1 MHIKYKP
8 FLCQSQTWMCVHQQ
22 HVLAVSSPETTSSA
36 SHLLWAMCPCME
48 PDNPVALLWQ
58 KAELQIRSN
67 CFCSTWLMKPEAQ
80 VWAVTYDRFEL
91 SLMTSLLKA
100 FVTVCRLTT
109 TDTFPVRKI
118 PLWLLFSHQ
127 GKQQYHCGYFPFPVE
142 SHQTILS
149 FSPAWL
155 LSEWLDNYFF
165 PKNQRAPNSQQSAGS
180 QHCPGWLWDL
190 HQRLHRCL
198 LQLPQVWQK
207 GFPKACSQEHM
218 KINSLRSKRSH

>member
-1 MHIKYKP
+1 MCTP
-8 FLCQSQTWMCVHQQ
+8 AACTGCQLSWN
-22 HVLAVSSPETTSSA
+22 
-36 SHLLWAMCPCME
+36 HLLCISL
-48 PDNPVALLWQ
+48 ALSHVSLHGAWQSSCSIMTKGRITNKIKLLLLHMTDEAWSPGLRCHLWQ
-58 KAELQIRSN
+58 
-67 CFCSTWLMKPEAQ
+67 
-80 VWAVTYDRFEL
+80 VWTVTYDFSSE
-91 SLMTSLLKA
+91 SLCNC
-100 FVTVCRLTT
+100 CRLTT

-198 LQLPQVWQK
+198 FQLPQVWQK
-207 GFPKACSQEHM
+207 GFPKACLEEHM
-218 KINSLRSKRSH
+218 KINSLNSKRSH